1 MSKTIGLLLFL
12 LSASRTFAGTIDVAG
27 PVSDPKIGDTFEV
40 DVDVSGIADLYAFQ
54 FDLTFDPTLL
64 AADSVTEGAFLPGGG
79 TTFFVPGTIDNT
91 GGDISANADTL
102 IAAIPGVTGDG
113 TLVKFE
119 FTALAAGT
127 SAISFANEI
136 LLDSSLNDTTAD
148 STFQNGSVT
157 VSDAS
162 TVPEPKTL
170 TFLCVG
176 LLPLMLIRRGP
187 LCRKPPGQL
196 FSIFGL
202 LALLSGAVSGPA
214 CATDI
219 STAQFDASRTMANGS
234 EIYLTTSNVNGAK
247 FGKLFSRNVDGAIFA
262 QPLYLQ
268 GAVVSSKTINLVYVV
283 TSHDNVYA
291 FNADD
296 PYATAPVWSVNLG
309 QYDMPSGWNTGLG
322 ILSTPLIVRSSGTMY
337 LTAATYENGS
347 RIYRLHA
354 LDLLTGAE
362 KLAGPVVIAG
372 SVPGTAEDA
381 QNGVITF
388 NPNAH
393 VQRTGLALS
402 GNSVVFAFAGDRDH
416 APYHGWVFS
425 YNIGTL
431 LQTGVFNDARNNPW
445 DNGTGAG
452 IWQSGRAPAVDANG
466 AVYFETGNGT
476 FDGTMDFG
484 ESFLKLVPTTSALS
498 LADWFT
504 PSAWQALNAVDY
516 DLSSTGATLIPGTN
530 LVFGGA
536 KSGMVYLLSTTSL
549 GQLSDGDA
557 NVVQS
562 FTATSGC
569 VIPYIGQGCA
579 QIMGQV
585 FWSTAPTPTLFVWGV
600 HDVLRSYRFS
610 NGLFNTAPG
619 STGTMQG
626 YYPGGVL
633 SLSSYLGTSGTG
645 IVWAITCDTPDNG
658 FYFGPG
664 FSGTAT
670 LHAFNAN
677 NLASEL
683 WNSSQDP
690 LRDDLGAFAS
700 FAPPVAVNG
709 KVYVPTFSNQLVVY
723 GLLNGPVPGDV
734 NGDSVVNCADMSI
747 VKNSYGKRTGQA
759 GFDLRADVNGDG
771 VVNIFDL
778 AAVSRRLPVGAVCQ

>member
-1 MSKTIGLLLFL
+1 MHKTIGLWLFL
-12 LSASRTFAGTIDVAG
+12 LSASQTFAGTIDVAG
-27 PVSDPKIGDTFEV
+27 PASNPSAGDTFEV
-40 DVDVSGIADLYAFQ
+40 DVDVSGITDLYAFQ

-64 AADSVTEGAFLPGGG
+64 AADSVTEGAFLPSGG
-79 TTFFVPGTIDNT
+79 TTFFIPGTIDNV
-91 GGDISANADTL
+91 GGDVSANSDTL
-102 IAAIPGVTGDG
+102 IAAIPGVSGGG
-113 TLVKFE
+113 TLVRFE
-119 FTALAAGT
+119 FTALEGGT
-127 SAISFANEI
+127 SALTFANEI
-136 LLDSSLNDTTAD
+136 LLDSSLNDITAD
-148 STFQNGSVT
+148 STFQNGSIT
-157 VSDAS
+157 VAS
-162 TVPEPKTL
+162 PVPEPKTEM
-170 TFLCVG
+170 
-176 LLPLMLIRRGP
+176 LLLMSLV
-187 LCRKPPGQL
+187 
-196 FSIFGL
+196 L
-202 LALLSGAVSGPA
+202 LALTLVRRAWPFSVFAVVVLLAGPVRA
-214 CATDI
+214 ADI
-219 STAQFDASRTMANGS
+219 STGQFDASRTMANGS

-268 GAVVSSKTINLVYVV
+268 GMVVSSKTINLVYVV

-296 PYATAPVWSVNLG
+296 PDATAPVWSVNLG
-309 QYDMPSGWNTGLG
+309 QYDTPSGWNTGVG
-322 ILSTPLIVRSSGTMY
+322 ILSTPLIVRSYGALY
-337 LTAATYENGS
+337 VIAATLENGS
-347 RIYRLHA
+347 RVYRLHA
-354 LDLLTGAE
+354 LDLLTGTE
-362 KLAGPVVIAG
+362 KFAGPVVISG
-372 SVPGTAEDA
+372 SVSGTAGDA
-381 QNGVITF
+381 QNGVVTF
-388 NPNAH
+388 NPNTH

-402 GNSVVFAFAGDRDH
+402 GNNVVFAFSGDRDH

-431 LQTGVFNDARNNPW
+431 QQTGIFNDARDNPD

-484 ESFLKLVPTTSALS
+484 ESFLKLAPGTSALS
-498 LADWFT
+498 LTDWFT

-516 DLSSTGATLIPGTN
+516 DLSSTGTTLIPGTN

-536 KSGMVYLLSTTSL
+536 KSGIVYLLSTSSL

-562 FTATSGC
+562 FTATAGC
-569 VIPYIGQGCA
+569 VIPYIDQGCA
-579 QIMGQV
+579 QIMGHA
-585 FWSTAPTPTLFVWGV
+585 FSSTAPTPTLYVWGV
-600 HDVLRSYRFS
+600 HDILRAYQFS
-610 NGLFNTAPG
+610 DGLFNTTPSG
-619 STGTMQG
+619 TGTMQA

-633 SLSSYLGTSGTG
+633 ALSSYLGTSGTG
-645 IVWAITCDTPDNG
+645 IVWAITCDTPDDG

-670 LHAFNAN
+670 LHAFDAN
-677 NLASEL
+677 NLTNEL
-683 WNSSQDP
+683 WNSNQDP
-690 LRDDLGAFAS
+690 LRDNLGSFAS

-734 NGDSVVNCADMSI
+734 NGDSVANCADMSI
-747 VKNSYGKRTGQA
+747 VKNSYAKKTGQA

-771 VVNIFDL
+771 VVNILDL
-778 AAVSRRLPVGAVCQ
+778 STVSRQLPVGTVCP